1 LKAPQKK
8 KSEQGDINMSSTPN
22 INLWHG
28 IPREQIQWF
37 PTVVAERCNG
47 CGLCA
52 TSCGKN
58 VYSFDYETNKP
69 VVVAP
74 ESCMVGCTTC
84 AAICTQDAIEFP
96 SQGYVR
102 QVIKKNKVLTQAK
115 NMLKADPDKYDVKK
129 RAPTA
134 G

>member
-1 LKAPQKK
+1 
-8 KSEQGDINMSSTPN
+8 MSANVN
-22 INLWHG
+22 IWHG
-28 IPREQIQWF
+28 IPREQINWH
-37 PTVVAERCNG
+37 PTVVAERCVG
-47 CGLCA
+47 CGLCV
-52 TSCGKN
+52 TSCGRS
-58 VYSFDYETNKP
+58 VYAFDYETNKP

-74 ESCMVGCTTC
+74 QACMVGCTTC

-102 QVIKKNKVLTQAK
+102 QIIRKNKVLTQAR

-129 RAPTA
+129 RAPVA